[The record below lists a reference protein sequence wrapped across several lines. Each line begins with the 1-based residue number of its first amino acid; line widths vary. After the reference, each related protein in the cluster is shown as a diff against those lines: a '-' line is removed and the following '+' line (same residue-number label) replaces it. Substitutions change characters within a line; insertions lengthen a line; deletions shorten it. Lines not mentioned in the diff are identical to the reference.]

1 MKLRKFISEQQELD
15 KIEIRLRDP
24 DDQLLNL
31 LKHLQV
37 SANVGHSFNVIVDPD
52 NKEHRGEFGID
63 GDGMFYLKSIKKVEK

>member
-1 MKLRKFISEQQELD
+1 MKLKKFMSEQQELD

-52 NKEHRGEFGID
+52 NEDHKGEFGID
-63 GDGMFYLKSIKKVEK
+63 GDGMFYLKSIKKIEA